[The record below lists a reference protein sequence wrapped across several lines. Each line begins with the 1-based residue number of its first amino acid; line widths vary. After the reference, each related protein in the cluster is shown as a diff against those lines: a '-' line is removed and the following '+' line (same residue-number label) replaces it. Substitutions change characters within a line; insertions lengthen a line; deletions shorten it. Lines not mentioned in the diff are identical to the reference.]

1 MAQEPASIGRYQVL
15 QALGH
20 GAMGT
25 VYLAQDPLLKRK
37 LAIKVVRES
46 GTERD
51 TALARFQ
58 REAEISARLND
69 PNIITIY
76 DVGVDPEVGPFL
88 AMEFVEGQSL
98 ASLIHEGSLD
108 AEKALA
114 LLMQCAKAL
123 VAAECAGIVH
133 RDVKP
138 ENILVSTDGRL
149 KLMDFGIARGG
160 EQRLTS
166 AGMMVGTPAYS
177 APELLRGADASS
189 ATDRFAFAVTAFEM
203 FSGGRLPHPGDSLA
217 STLYHIVHEPPAI
230 PEDMDPAMA
239 RVFLKAL
246 NRDPAQRYPDLRSF
260 LEDLALAFG
269 AHEGLVTETR
279 SIPLPSFFDELEG
292 GALPAMKASPAA
304 PPASLAGAKRPSSGA
319 SNASILPPEELFRGM
334 ASETQGEADEAQASS
349 RSTHGSRAAAPGRPA
364 GAARSSAPRQ
374 APSAQ
379 DVKRAAA
386 LGVRTSSD
394 AIPTRAPATIEQ
406 GSTLHRVVTAAVVVI
421 LGGAGYTWYAA
432 KAERTLSV
440 RTYPPG
446 AEVYIDGQSTGQ
458 RTPFSQAVLNRAK
471 LLRLDLPNH
480 VRYEAELNS
489 DIRDLNVDLKLL
501 PGFTR
506 VVTDPPG
513 ADVYLGGEKVPGA
526 VTPIFDLEVPAQSRE
541 IRVLRKGYLPWTG
554 TLGPGHSLPG
564 IIRLVPQSGQTN

>member
-1 MAQEPASIGRYQVL
+1 MAQEPATIGRYQVIH
-15 QALGH
+15 ALGH

-46 GTERD
+46 GAEKD

-76 DVGVDPEVGPFL
+76 DVGVDPEAGPFL
-88 AMEFVEGQSL
+88 AMEFIDGSSL

-123 VAAECAGIVH
+123 VAAESAGIVH

-138 ENILVSTDGRL
+138 ENILVSSDGRL

-230 PEDMDPAMA
+230 PDDMDPAMA

-269 AHEGLVTETR
+269 AHEKLVTETR
-279 SIPLPSFFDELEG
+279 AIPLPSFFDELPG
-292 GALPAMKASPAA
+292 GELPAMKAQAHT
-304 PPASLAGAKRPSSGA
+304 SLASPKRPSSGS

-334 ASETQGEADEAQASS
+334 ASESSEDPAQAPASP
-349 RSTHGSRAAAPGRPA
+349 RSTHGARGPAPRPS
-364 GAARSSAPRQ
+364 GGQVRSSAPRQ

-394 AIPTRAPATIEQ
+394 AVPTRAPATIER
-406 GSTLHRVVTAAVVVI
+406 GSALHRVITAGVVVI
-421 LGGAGYTWYAA
+421 LGGVGYTWYAA
-432 KAERTLSV
+432 NAERTLSV
-440 RTYPPG
+440 RSYPPG
-446 AEVYIDGQSTGQ
+446 AEVYIDGRDTGQ
-458 RTPFSQAVLNRAK
+458 RTPFSAAVLNRAK
-471 LLRLDLPNH
+471 QLRLDLPNH
-480 VRYEAELNS
+480 IRYEAELNS
-489 DIRDLNVDLKLL
+489 DVRDLNVDLKLL

-506 VVTDPPG
+506 VITDPPG
-513 ADVYLGGEKVPGA
+513 ADVYIGGEKVPGA
-526 VTPIFDLEVPAQSRE
+526 VTPLFDLEVPAQTRE
-541 IRVLRKGYLPWTG
+541 IRILRKGYLPWTSV
-554 TLGPGHSLPG
+554 LGPGHSLPG
-564 IIRLVPQSGQTN
+564 TIRLVPQSGGTGN